1 MIPFVIYRVTLMPVC
16 LPLVIYRV
24 TLMPVCLLLFGAM

>member
-1 MIPFVIYRVTLMPVC
+1 MIPFVIYRVTPMSAC